1 MAKDILNEI
10 IQKKKENF
18 QKMKN
23 LLKKSIKKY
32 QEGQDLL
39 YGVQKLSNEIRVR
52 SKKAIA
58 LLRRDNIKESQKVI
72 KEAENLFKLIN
83 KFTKKNEDLLNHH
96 FYREA
101 TEEYVEALVYYNF
114 LKKSKLK
121 IPDFI
126 EIKPEEIISGICDFT
141 GELLRK
147 AITIAEKRNMKQLNL
162 YKRTMEDVVEQ
173 LTKIGFRGKLRQK
186 YDETERNLKKIER
199 ILYEI
204 KMKD

>member
-1 MAKDILNEI
+1 
-10 IQKKKENF
+10 
-18 QKMKN
+18 MKN